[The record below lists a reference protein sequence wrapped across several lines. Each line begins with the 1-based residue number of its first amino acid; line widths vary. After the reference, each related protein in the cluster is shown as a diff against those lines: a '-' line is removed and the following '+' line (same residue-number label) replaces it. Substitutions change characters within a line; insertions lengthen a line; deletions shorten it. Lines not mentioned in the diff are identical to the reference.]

1 MRCLEIK
8 RDADGNGTARRRG
21 IRLAVRRMIR
31 SEVGAAAIEFAFIGP
46 IVILMLIAV
55 IEFGRMFYTQANLQ
69 YTVDEAGRAIMA
81 HFTREYF
88 IESDSAN
95 CYAKAGE
102 VPTAQEFSDLTT
114 CATAQVSNYISP
126 NVVGFDENDI
136 DVSTTVPVA
145 PTTTGGNSVPGFIRI
160 RLNYSYNFIIPVP
173 YFGWT
178 GGMPLHAE
186 TRVPLIW
193 YRS

>member
-1 MRCLEIK
+1 MRLLEMK

-46 IVILMLIAV
+46 IIILMLIAV

-69 YTVDEAGRAIMA
+69 YTADEAGRAVMA

-88 IESDSAN
+88 IESDSGN

-102 VPTAQEFSDLTT
+102 VPTDQEFTDLTT
-114 CATAQVSNYISP
+114 CVKAEITNYISQ
-126 NVVGFDENDI
+126 NVVGYDEGDI
-136 DVSTTVPVA
+136 VPDVTHVLPSS
-145 PTTTGGNSVPGFIRI
+145 TGGNSVPGFVRI

-193 YRS
+193 CRS